1 MKLDAVIF
9 DMDGTITDT
18 EKFYNRTWPLAF
30 AACGYPDFTREDALM
45 QRSLNHADAQK
56 LWGSRYGEDFS
67 FETVHQYNTKL
78 VLDLMEK
85 EGIETKPGLDQLL
98 TYLKDHK
105 IWAAVATATKLDR
118 ALERLKTVGLENA
131 FDTVISASMVK
142 QGKPHPDVY
151 LHVCKELG
159 ADPAH
164 CLALEDSPNGIR
176 SAHDAGCITV
186 MIPDLTMP
194 TPDIE
199 PLLYDWAGDLSKVI
213 PLIERL
219 QAE

>member
-105 IWAAVATATKLDR
+105 IRAAVATATKLDR

-131 FDTVISASMVK
+131 FDTVISASMVTRMSICMSARNWARIRRIVLLWRIRLT
-142 QGKPHPDVY
+142 GSVRHMMPDV
-151 LHVCKELG
+151 L
-159 ADPAH
+159 P
-164 CLALEDSPNGIR
+164 S
-176 SAHDAGCITV
+176 
-186 MIPDLTMP
+186 
-194 TPDIE
+194 
-199 PLLYDWAGDLSKVI
+199 
-213 PLIERL
+213 
-219 QAE
+219 

>member
-1 MKLDAVIF
+1 
-9 DMDGTITDT
+9 
-18 EKFYNRTWPLAF
+18 
-30 AACGYPDFTREDALM
+30 M

-56 LWGSRYGEDFS
+56 LWGSRYGEAFS

-105 IWAAVATATKLDR
+105 IRAAVATATKLDR

-131 FDTVISASMVK
+131 FDTVISASMVQ